1 MLVEEKVRDL
11 RFCLI
16 ELFMFDGVA
25 LALGQ
30 LCALSECFHRVGSP
44 LQNFISKIC
53 DRFVIRHSCFSSLL
67 ILFRVKNRMART
79 WFRKL

>member
-1 MLVEEKVRDL
+1 MLVQEKVREL

-30 LCALSECFHRVGSP
+30 LCALSECFHRVGS
-44 LQNFISKIC
+44 LKNFISKIC
-53 DRFVIRHSCFSSLL
+53 DRFVIRHLCFSSLV
-67 ILFRVKNRMART
+67 ILFQLPSEESYGQNMV
-79 WFRKL
+79 